1 MTIQNFKTTPF
12 AAHHSADSRE
22 RAQRSKN
29 PHTVPVREMAAPVR
43 SAIGLED
50 MQDAHEIARLLAMPF
65 PIFAQTVA
73 RLLET
78 LGYDNVQTMKAM
90 HKRGKGRN
98 AHGGYDLR
106 MYLPTPL
113 THGLVIAQVK
123 QYKEPVPRSFVD
135 ELRGTMLRL
144 GARQGLL
151 VTTSTFSASAVEAVQ
166 GAQYA
171 APVRLM
177 DGRELARLLR
187 THPESSQPVTNSA
200 DAPAR
205 TIAVPSPASNLWS
218 GSRQRSDR
226 LEPEFLDGQGIPPD
240 ETAPASKPTTSG
252 QEGVTLTVRVAVC
265 LAPAAPCGKTA
276 DEHGTAVGERGRP

>member
-1 MTIQNFKTTPF
+1 MGAPAR
-12 AAHHSADSRE
+12 AAL
-22 RAQRSKN
+22 N
-29 PHTVPVREMAAPVR
+29 
-43 SAIGLED
+43 LED

-65 PIFAQTVA
+65 PLFARTVA
-73 RLLET
+73 HLLES
-78 LGYDNVQTMKAM
+78 LGYTNVQAMKAM
-90 HKRGKGRN
+90 HRRGKGRN

-151 VTTSTFSASAVEAVQ
+151 VTTSTFSASAIEAVQ

-187 THPESSQPVTNSA
+187 ALPANTAPVSDPG

-205 TIAVPSPASNLWS
+205 TMAAPFSASNQRPDNRQGS
-218 GSRQRSDR
+218 GR
-226 LEPEFLDGQGIPPD
+226 LEPEFLDGQGAPPHK
-240 ETAPASKPTTSG
+240 TAPTGMPAAP
-252 QEGVTLTVRVAVC
+252 QREGVTLTVRVAVS
-265 LAPAAPCGKTA
+265 LAPCGKTA
-276 DEHGTAVGERGRP
+276 NEQEDAAGERRRP